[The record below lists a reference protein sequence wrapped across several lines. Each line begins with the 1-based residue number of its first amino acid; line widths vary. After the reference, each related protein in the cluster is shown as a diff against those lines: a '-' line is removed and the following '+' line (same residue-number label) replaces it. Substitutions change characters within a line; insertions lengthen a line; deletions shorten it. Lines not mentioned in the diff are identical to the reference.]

1 MKHHITVI
9 IVALVLGQ
17 QAYSATPE
25 KMFYRIVAETN
36 TAIIGWTAALDLT
49 WTNSATN
56 IAYSIQ
62 ATSDL
67 EKGLTSFWG
76 AVETGLATNLI
87 MTSKVSKPETP
98 FPPENSIVL
107 IPAGSYLMGNLFA
120 NPLDE
125 YDTGAHPIHTRPFY
139 MDSTEI
145 TKGKWDEVVNWATN
159 NGYIFG
165 DTETGTDTNYPVT
178 SVSWFDCVK
187 WCNARSEKEGFMPI
201 YFTNESWTVIYR
213 EGTLDLGATNVN
225 WNGNGYRLPTEAE
238 WEKAARGGLYQ
249 NYFPWPSPGGLFDGA
264 TNYLD
269 ETKANY
275 SGSGTTIAS
284 SFPAN
289 AYGLYDM
296 AGNVREWCWDYWDI
310 YSAFS
315 DPSVVFS
322 DPTGPTN
329 GTERVT
335 RGGAWTDNTPYLAR
349 LNLRCSAR
357 NLPMAASITD
367 ESLGFRCVRS
377 CP

>member
-1 MKHHITVI
+1 MKHTITWI
-9 IVALVLGQ
+9 IMALALGQ
-17 QAYSATPE
+17 QAFSTTSE

-36 TAIIGWTAALDLT
+36 TAIIGWTAAQDLT

-56 IAYSIQ
+56 ITYAIQ

-67 EKGLTSFWG
+67 GNGLTSFWG

-87 MTSKVSKPETP
+87 MTSKVPKPETP
-98 FPPENSIVL
+98 FPPGNSTVL
-107 IPAGSYLMGNLFA
+107 IPAGSYLMGNFYA
-120 NPLDE
+120 TDPLNDYE
-125 YDTGAHPIHTRPFY
+125 YPPRPIYTRPFY

-159 NGYIFG
+159 KGYVFG
-165 DTETGTDTNYPVT
+165 DTATGTDTNYPVT
-178 SVSWFDCVK
+178 SVSWYDCVK
-187 WCNARSEKEGFMPI
+187 WCNARSEKEGLTPA
-201 YFTNESWTVIYR
+201 YFTNETWTAIYR
-213 EGTLDLGATNVN
+213 EGALDLSATNVN

-249 NYFPWPSPGGLFDGA
+249 NYFPWPSPGGEILGA

-275 SGSGTTIAS
+275 SGSGTTNVS
-284 SFPAN
+284 SFAPN

-296 AGNVREWCWDYWDI
+296 AGNVREWCWDFWGLYKD
-310 YSAFS
+310 
-315 DPSVVFS
+315 FS

-335 RGGAWTDNTPYLAR
+335 RGGAWSDSSTSLSLR
-349 LNLRCSAR
+349 LRCSAR
-357 NLPMAASITD
+357 DASMTADRIYD
-367 ESLGFRCVRS
+367 YNENDSLGFRCVRS